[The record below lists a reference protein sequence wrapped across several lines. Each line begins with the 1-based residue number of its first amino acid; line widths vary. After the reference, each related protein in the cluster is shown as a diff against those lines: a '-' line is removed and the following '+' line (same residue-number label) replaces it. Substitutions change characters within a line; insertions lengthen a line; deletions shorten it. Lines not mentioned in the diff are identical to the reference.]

1 MATHLERELRE
12 AAQTI
17 AAAARA
23 VGFEAQPTP
32 GAALE
37 VSAAVSERPEAT
49 VIPAP
54 TRATVFDVDAAP
66 ARRAA

>member
-1 MATHLERELRE
+1 LRE
-12 AAQTI
+12 AARTI

-23 VGFEAQPTP
+23 VGVDVRSGPR
-32 GAALE
+32 AAPVE
-37 VSAAVSERPEAT
+37 TAVAVPEHHEGP